1 MSDSFTRRK
10 EYDAKKKAARKVG
23 SGLQTKAGK
32 EALERL
38 PGLID
43 EVKQLK
49 ESETENKRRVAQ
61 LEAELAAARVKDDE
75 IKEKIADISPAK
87 GKAKGRGKKT
97 VGNIAETLE
106 GKTVKARVLP
116 VKKDQITKKMI
127 DDYSKE
133 LRAKKEKIERIQ
145 SILEKQ

>member
-1 MSDSFTRRK
+1 MSDAWSRRR
-10 EYDAKKKAARKVG
+10 EYEEKRKANRKAG
-23 SGLQTKAGK
+23 TGTKTTAGK

-49 ESETENKRRVAQ
+49 ASEVENKRRVAQ
-61 LEAELAAARVKDDE
+61 LEAELAAAKVKDDE
-75 IKEKIADISPAK
+75 IKERIADIAPAK
-87 GKAKGRGKKT
+87 GKAKGRGKKS

-106 GKTVKARVLP
+106 GKTEKARVSP
-116 VKKDQITKKMI
+116 IEKDQITKKMI
-127 DDYSKE
+127 NDYSRE
-133 LRAKKEKIERIQ
+133 LKAKKEKIERIQ